1 MKRQQC
7 QFQKQQAWKFI
18 LCHLAK
24 KHQGFRYVHFY
35 KIIAAAA
42 E

>member
-18 LCHLAK
+18 LCH